1 MLRIAGYSTV
11 GVFTVQSPVAETSR
25 SGRGAISAPIS
36 ILLTS
41 KRRFGAFSQIQPP
54 CIVAEII
61 LTGAETL
68 MRSSTA
74 VNIKVCVPPPDA
86 PVHPM
91 RSLSTSGR
99 FSKKSMELILFW
111 S

>member
-1 MLRIAGYSTV
+1 MAGYSTV
-11 GVFTVQSPVAETSR
+11 GVFTVQSPVADTSS

-41 KRRFGAFSQIQPP
+41 KRRFGAFSQMHPP

-68 MRSSTA
+68 IRSSTA
-74 VNIKVCVPPPDA
+74 VNMKVCVPPPDA

-91 RSLSTSGR
+91 RSLSTSDKL
-99 FSKKSMELILFW
+99 SKKSMELMLFW